1 MKSARAPER
10 RVARS
15 SAPSHGG
22 RPSRA
27 ESEQISARILNAA
40 KTLFLHDGYEKTS
53 MDAIAAELGIS
64 KRTLY
69 SRFSNKADLFEAVV
83 VEVLEN
89 NLSVVTAVDVSGK
102 PLRQQLLVL
111 AERFLAITVV
121 PDIIALERVVIGESR
136 QFPQL
141 AELIYEHGGDR
152 LLAPISAVL
161 RNSDLMA
168 SVSEADV
175 RRDAEIFLSIVIL
188 QPLRKAVLQRT
199 KPGLDGVD
207 RAFLDRSINIFVTGM
222 SVLHR
227 EGRGKGAP
235 VSHC

>member
-1 MKSARAPER
+1 MPQSMKSAHAPEC
-10 RVARS
+10 RVAKS

-83 VEVLEN
+83 AEVLEN

-188 QPLRKAVLQRT
+188 QPLRKAVLQST

-207 RAFLDRSINIFVTGM
+207 RAFLDRSINIFVTGIG
-222 SVLHR
+222 V
-227 EGRGKGAP
+227 KD
-235 VSHC
+235 

>member
-1 MKSARAPER
+1 
-10 RVARS
+10 
-15 SAPSHGG
+15 
-22 RPSRA
+22 
-27 ESEQISARILNAA
+27 
-40 KTLFLHDGYEKTS
+40 

-83 VEVLEN
+83 AEVLEN

-207 RAFLDRSINIFVTGM
+207 RAFLDRSINIFVTGIG
-222 SVLHR
+222 V
-227 EGRGKGAP
+227 KD
-235 VSHC
+235 